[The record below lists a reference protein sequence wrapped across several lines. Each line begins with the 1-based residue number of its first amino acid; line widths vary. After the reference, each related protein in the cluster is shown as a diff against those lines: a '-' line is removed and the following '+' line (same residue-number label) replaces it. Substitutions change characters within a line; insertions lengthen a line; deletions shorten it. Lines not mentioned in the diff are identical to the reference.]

1 MGGTS
6 AAPDRAEL
14 LALARSGD
22 HRAFAD
28 LVDPYLHEL
37 HVHCYRMLGSFQDS
51 EDVMQEV
58 LVRAWRYLDRFESR
72 SSVRQWLYRIA
83 TNRCLTFQAGA
94 ATAPAGAG
102 PVPPPPNAPD
112 VEVVALQPYPDS

>member
-6 AAPDRAEL
+6 AAARQERL

-22 HRAFAD
+22 QQAFAD

-37 HVHCYRMLGSFQDS
+37 HVHCYRMLGSFQDA

-58 LVRAWRYLDRFESR
+58 LVRAWQHLGRFKQR
-72 SSVRQWLYRIA
+72 SSLRQWM
-83 TNRCLTFQAGA
+83 
-94 ATAPAGAG
+94 
-102 PVPPPPNAPD
+102 
-112 VEVVALQPYPDS
+112 